1 MSHYSEQSA
10 TQDLM
15 SGASWEN
22 FCDRLKAI
30 GSEVLRD
37 DVPGDEQSRAEGYR
51 HLTRA
56 LACSLQQ
63 IIEYSDTARPSLHPN
78 PSAAM
83 RWGGDNPDNLYQ
95 HAAIDGGR
103 TYRVKGTRGTVVDF
117 ILSASAAGPM
127 EAPATKERT
136 QKKNQVFHELT
147 SGDLEIAEDGTFEL
161 VISPHEHQ
169 GNWLKTSAETGF
181 LTIRQYFLDWDVEQA
196 AEFYISCDE
205 GNGTAPEPVTAQ
217 WMASRL
223 DDVMTWV
230 ERRPYWTRMIKSG
243 ADMMPANSIH
253 LLDSVKGGSAEICY
267 GIGYFELEEDECL
280 LFEVKVPEARY
291 WQIALINFWM
301 ESLDYGNHQSSLN
314 KAQAFVDDD
323 GVFRAVISRSDPGV
337 PNWLDT
343 VGHHW
348 GHIQFR
354 WIWFEDKPNPT
365 VKLLKR
371 DELRL
376 YLPADHPVTSEQE
389 RRAVVARRQ
398 RHLVRRYRTY

>member
-1 MSHYSEQSA
+1 MSHYSDATA

-15 SGASWEN
+15 TGKSWES
-22 FCDRLKAI
+22 FCDRLKAV

-37 DVPGDEQSRAEGYR
+37 DVPGDELSRAEGYR

-63 IIEYSDTARPSLHPN
+63 IIEYSDTARPSFHPN

-95 HAAIDGGR
+95 HAAIDGSK
-103 TYRVKGTRGTVVDF
+103 TYRIKGKRGSVVDF
-117 ILSASAAGPM
+117 IISASGAGKM
-127 EAPATKERT
+127 EAPATKEWVLD
-136 QKKNQVFHELT
+136 KNLVAHELT
-147 SGDLEIAEDGTFEL
+147 SGDLEIDADGNFEL
-161 VISPHEHQ
+161 IVSPEEHA
-169 GNWLKTSAETGF
+169 GNWLQTTPEVGF
-181 LTIRQYFLDWDVEQA
+181 VTIRQYFQDWDNEEA
-196 AEFYISCDE
+196 AEFYITCED
-205 GNGTAPEPVTAQ
+205 GLGTAPAPVDPQ

-223 DDVMTWV
+223 DDVMSWV
-230 ERRPYWTRMIKSG
+230 ERRPYWTRMMKSG
-243 ADMMPANSIH
+243 ADMMPANNIH
-253 LLDSVKGGSAEICY
+253 LLDSVQGGSAEICY
-267 GIGYFELEEDECL
+267 GIGYFDLADDDCL

-323 GVFRAVISRSDPGV
+323 GVFRAVISRTDPGV

-343 VGHHW
+343 AGHHW

-354 WIWFEDKPNPT
+354 WIWFEDKPSPA
-365 VKLLKR
+365 VKLLKQS
-371 DELRL
+371 ELREH
-376 YLPADHPVTSEQE
+376 LPADHPQTSVEKRQ
-389 RRAVVARRQ
+389 AVIARRQ
-398 RHLVRRYRTY
+398 AHLVRRYRTY